1 MVDLSTVGI
10 GSGNNKV
17 VVGNVS
23 PREIERELSEDVR
36 SVRSRHPLGCW
47 AIKLGKPS
55 REGVMYAG
63 FSLGVVTTRSAVLS
77 R

>member
-1 MVDLSTVGI
+1 MVDFSTAVRP
-10 GSGNNKV
+10 
-17 VVGNVS
+17 VS
-23 PREIERELSEDVR
+23 VPERPVLKTPSRRELSEDVR